1 MPGKNSIVVRLAVV
15 TTVCSALIFAATL
28 GYNYTRSRTI
38 LEQELESNARNLA
51 LSLVYRVESELA
63 KVTTLV
69 EGMARSLESGS
80 FSEQEVH
87 ALIRSTVDQTPEVFG
102 FGVAFEPYAYSP
114 AVRLYAPYYHR
125 KNGKLAAGRVEKSYQ
140 HLPYVYWDWY
150 QIPRELGR
158 LEWSEPY
165 FDEGAGNAPM
175 TSCSTP
181 FYGEIDGQQQLKGVV
196 NADVSLDAL
205 TELVASVKVLKTGYA
220 ALLSRNGMVLAHP
233 LQDVVMNETFFSI
246 AEVRGDAAMRELGK
260 KMVRGESG
268 FILYESFA
276 GIRSWMYYAPI
287 RSTGWTL
294 AVVFPEAELLENVTQ
309 LSVTMAAMGCV
320 GILLLIMAVVY
331 ITTSI
336 TRPLRRLA
344 AATKEIAAGNFDV
357 ALPAA
362 HSRDEVGMLAK
373 NFQAMQASLK
383 EYIRNLTETTAAK
396 ERIQSELKV
405 ATDIQTS
412 LLPRLFPPFP
422 DRLEVD
428 IFASMDPAKEMSGDF
443 YDFFFIDNRHL
454 CFLIADV
461 ADKGVPAALYMMV
474 AKTLLKSETQ
484 RFGDP
489 AQALASVN
497 STLAADNETCM
508 FATAFVAI
516 LDTCSGEIRY
526 ANAGHNPPLL
536 VAANGVRYLSVK
548 SGFVLGPMPDSSYE
562 TEIMLLRPGDTF
574 FLYTDGVT
582 EAKDPADALYG
593 EQCLADVLQQ
603 VAHETPA
610 RMIQHIRADVVRH
623 AAGAPQSDD
632 ITMLA
637 VTYRGALTDDVP
649 ETADNQKSQ

>member
-1 MPGKNSIVVRLAVV
+1 MPGRNSIVVRLAVV

-28 GYNYTRSRTI
+28 GYNYTRSRTL

-63 KVTTLV
+63 RVATLV
-69 EGMARSLESGS
+69 EGTARSLESGS
-80 FSEQEVH
+80 FSEPELL
-87 ALIRSTVDQTPEVFG
+87 ALIGATVDRTPEVFG
-102 FGVAFEPYAYSP
+102 FGVAFEPYSFNP
-114 AVRLYAPYYHR
+114 AVRLYAPYYQR
-125 KNGKLAAGRVEKSYQ
+125 ENGKLAAGRVEKSYR

-181 FYGEIDGQQQLKGVV
+181 FYGDVDGQRQLRGVV

-205 TELVASVKVLKTGYA
+205 TDLVASVKVLKTGYA
-220 ALLSRNGMVLAHP
+220 ALLTRNGMVLAHP
-233 LQDVVMNETFFSI
+233 LKDVVMNETFFSI
-246 AEVRGDAAMRELGK
+246 AEARGDSAMRELGK
-260 KMVRGESG
+260 KMIRGESG
-268 FILYESFA
+268 FILYESLA
-276 GIRSWMYYAPI
+276 GVRSWMYYAPI

-294 AVVFPEAELLENVTQ
+294 TVLFPEAELLENVTR
-309 LSVTMAAMGCV
+309 LSVTMAAMGGV
-320 GILLLIMAVVY
+320 GIVLLIAAVVY
-331 ITTSI
+331 ITLSI
-336 TRPLRRLA
+336 TRPLRQLA
-344 AATKEIAAGNFDV
+344 AATNEIAAGNFDV

-362 HSRDEVGMLAK
+362 HSRDEAGMLAQ
-373 NFQAMQASLK
+373 NFDAMRKSLK
-383 EYIRNLTETTAAK
+383 DYIRNLTETTAAK
-396 ERIQSELKV
+396 ERIQGELKV
-405 ATDIQTS
+405 ATDIQNS

-422 DRLEVD
+422 DRSEVD
-428 IFASMDPAKEMSGDF
+428 IFASMDSAKEMSGDF
-443 YDFFFIDNRHL
+443 YDFFFIDERHL

-474 AKTLLKSETQ
+474 AKTLLKSEVQ

-497 STLAADNETCM
+497 NTLAADNDTCM

-516 LDTCSGEIRY
+516 LDTFSGEVRY

-536 VAANGVRYLSVK
+536 IDADGVRYLDVK
-548 SGFVLGPMPDSSYE
+548 SGFVLGPMPDSTYE
-562 TEIMLLRPGDTF
+562 TEHAVLRPGDTF

-582 EAKDPADALYG
+582 EAKNPVEALYG
-593 EQCLADVLQQ
+593 EQRLAAALRQ
-603 VAHETPA
+603 VAAEETA
-610 RMIQHIRADVVRH
+610 RMVAHVRAEVMRH

-632 ITMLA
+632 ITLVA
-637 VTYRGALTDDVP
+637 VTYRGG
-649 ETADNQKSQ
+649 ADSYGLQPKE